1 MLLVENPVLQRE
13 LLTNLRASR
22 SFWLM
27 LLYQLALAGVLLAA
41 YPSGQRVDL
50 TSDSAQAL
58 QLVDFFFLG
67 QYIIASLMAPTF
79 AAGAIS
85 GEKERKTYEMLLASP
100 LHPWAIVIGKMVA
113 SLTHLVVLIVA
124 SLPIIMLALPL
135 GGVSIYE
142 VLAAYL
148 WLMMSVILF
157 GSIGLTCS
165 AAFRRTASSLVVS
178 YLVILPLVLIGAMFW
193 RGLASQGNVRLQIAT
208 FVLPPLFLG
217 VSALLCR
224 WTAGRLLYPPD
235 VGSEG
240 KDVIDLEQ
248 ESKEAIGMVIQRDQF
263 PDRLF
268 APPRRTALM
277 HDNANPVYDKEI
289 HAELFSQGTLMLR
302 LVIQISML
310 LAIPL
315 MAVTLFYQPPNL
327 SAWYICYA
335 LVFNILVAPVFSA
348 GALTSERERQTLELL
363 LTTILSPRQ
372 IMWGKLLAGFRVS
385 YVLTMFLMWPVVLAF
400 FLAFEFYHSIW
411 LSVLTFFL
419 IVFVAA
425 VFNSVS
431 AMLCSALCRRT
442 SVAMLTSYSL
452 LIALYFLPVAA
463 WYLGTNVSEDAG
475 LLQGLRWLGISSPL
489 MAAFWVPL
497 ESGFAL
503 PEIRQGWILVL
514 SYFGLSLGLI
524 GAMFALASL
533 VLRYRLGMTGR

>member
-1 MLLVENPVLQRE
+1 
-13 LLTNLRASR
+13 
-22 SFWLM
+22 
-27 LLYQLALAGVLLAA
+27 
-41 YPSGQRVDL
+41 
-50 TSDSAQAL
+50 
-58 QLVDFFFLG
+58 
-67 QYIIASLMAPTF
+67 
-79 AAGAIS
+79 
-85 GEKERKTYEMLLASP
+85 
-100 LHPWAIVIGKMVA
+100 
-113 SLTHLVVLIVA
+113 
-124 SLPIIMLALPL
+124 
-135 GGVSIYE
+135 
-142 VLAAYL
+142 
-148 WLMMSVILF
+148 
-157 GSIGLTCS
+157 
-165 AAFRRTASSLVVS
+165 
-178 YLVILPLVLIGAMFW
+178 
-193 RGLASQGNVRLQIAT
+193 VRLQIAT

-363 LTTILSPRQ
+363 LTTVLSPRQ